1 MLFEEYLL
9 SLLTGND
16 KQHTIR
22 ANKRTLKHAINLI
35 CDELFA
41 EAVAASLYGNAPQKE
56 NSEALLY
63 SIIRMK
69 DDYIMRI
76 SHIEPGMKA
85 ADYYKIL
92 REKFTTDVD
101 ELVDQINNL

>member
-1 MLFEEYLL
+1 M
-9 SLLTGND
+9 
-16 KQHTIR
+16 

-35 CDELFA
+35 GDELFA

-69 DDYIMRI
+69 DDYIRRI

-85 ADYYKIL
+85 DAYFKTL
-92 REKFTTDVD
+92 RENFSKEAD
-101 ELVDQINNL
+101 EIIDHINNL

>member
-1 MLFEEYLL
+1 M
-9 SLLTGND
+9 
-16 KQHTIR
+16 

-56 NSEALLY
+56 NSEALLC

-69 DDYIMRI
+69 DDYIRRI

-85 ADYYKIL
+85 DAYFKTL
-92 REKFTTDVD
+92 RENFSKEAD
-101 ELVDQINNL
+101 EIINHINYL